1 MEFLGSILWY
11 LSWPI
16 VIGIA
21 VNFVHLNIA
30 HYKRMERLEELE
42 EWYSLE
48 MVKKNDKTE

>member
-42 EWYSLE
+42 ARYAEEVKLE
-48 MVKKNDKTE
+48 NN

>member
-1 MEFLGSILWY
+1 MMEFLGSIIWY

-21 VNFVHLNIA
+21 VNFVHLNIK

-42 EWYSLE
+42 ARYAADMKSQ
-48 MVKKNDKTE
+48 NPQ